1 VSVPT
6 IALVPVRELP
16 PSDRK
21 GCIPSGASPAPRQNK
36 LPSRSRG
43 KIAVNGAG
51 KCNSRKSCKGRL
63 RFHAPPLPPPPVIA
77 GAPLSGA
84 PIDFIAFLYD
94 DACQDVC
101 RLLFG
106 AGTAADQMLEEFR
119 KATEF
124 HFFGHRRGQLGPRS
138 RNPGRLNATKATQ
151 KEMLRRFVHRAYR
164 GDPYRRGVKFWG
176 RIAALLWDAHHKLMA
191 LRKRAERAR
200 LAEIKRIEKIPA
212 MRAKRATYM
221 RRYRKR
227 RRR

>member
-124 HFFGHRRGQLGPRS
+124 HYFGHRGGQRRRA
-138 RNPGRLNATKATQ
+138 RNPGMLNASKAAER
-151 KEMLRRFVHRAYR
+151 KILRKFAHRAYR
-164 GDPYRRGVKFWG
+164 GDPDRRGQMFWG
-176 RIAALLWDAHHKLMA
+176 RVAALLWETHKQLMA

-212 MRAKRATYM
+212 KRATYM